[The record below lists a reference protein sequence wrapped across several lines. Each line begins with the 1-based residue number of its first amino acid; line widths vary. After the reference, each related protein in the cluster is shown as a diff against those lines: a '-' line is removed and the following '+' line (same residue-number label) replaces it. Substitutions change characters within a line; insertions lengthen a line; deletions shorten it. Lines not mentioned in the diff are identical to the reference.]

1 MINQLYHILS
11 FFTSFFKKKEEVEIH
26 SVSFPPSCFKNIR
39 EHEFIND
46 YIPDVKVID
55 FVPLL
60 NGKKVEFLERETY
73 PIIPINKKIERNK
86 ILSNSENI
94 YDFMS
99 IELESIKKELDK
111 TIYFELSEMG
121 RKTALT
127 LSKRKDNMPNFA
139 LSHQTTKDSIIYKI
153 KFADNLLK
161 DMNGIGVKNITI
173 SNSIFLKIK
182 DNIKDGIL
190 EIHKKEVQVYLLPE
204 HLDKEDELCL
214 LLSSISKDSES
225 PGLILTKTPVTVL
238 SKFQDKTNSV
248 RIMFSYGLGKCG
260 TNYDFFYLRFFK
272 T

>member
-11 FFTSFFKKKEEVEIH
+11 FFTSIFKKKEEVEIH

-111 TIYFELSEMG
+111 TIYF
-121 RKTALT
+121 
-127 LSKRKDNMPNFA
+127 
-139 LSHQTTKDSIIYKI
+139 
-153 KFADNLLK
+153 
-161 DMNGIGVKNITI
+161 
-173 SNSIFLKIK
+173 
-182 DNIKDGIL
+182 
-190 EIHKKEVQVYLLPE
+190 
-204 HLDKEDELCL
+204 
-214 LLSSISKDSES
+214 
-225 PGLILTKTPVTVL
+225 
-238 SKFQDKTNSV
+238 
-248 RIMFSYGLGKCG
+248 
-260 TNYDFFYLRFFK
+260 
-272 T
+272 